1 MTGPSDVSWPPRPRL
16 ARRGPDEQPTRH
28 LPTFFALAYAL
39 TWVVWIPAGLADR
52 GSIPLG
58 IPTFPLYVLGGFG
71 PLAAAVILSAR
82 HGGRR
87 TVRALFAQLNSRR
100 VPGRWFVIPVLVVPL
115 GLVPVGGFLAA
126 GGELPSPQALI
137 GIGLTFLAQLVLVA
151 TVGGGLDEEMGWR
164 GYALPR
170 MLRTT
175 HPVTASIVIGLL
187 WAPWHLPLWLDPTG
201 THAAYPFWVFLVDT
215 VARSVLIG
223 WLYCASGGSLLIA
236 IWAHALANS
245 ADGVRYQILGDDK
258 GDLVHQLT
266 MVAAHLIAAAVVI
279 AVTRGRLGADRLA
292 GPSPASS
299 IQFSERLSY
308 RSTHSTTD

>member
-1 MTGPSDVSWPPRPRL
+1 MTGPSDLSFRPRPDV
-16 ARRGPDEQPTRH
+16 APRGAGGQPTRH

-52 GSIPLG
+52 GTITMG
-58 IPTFPLYVLGGFG
+58 MPTFPLYVLGGFG

-82 HGGRR
+82 HGGPGA
-87 TVRALFAQLNSRR
+87 VRALFAQLHPRR
-100 VPGRWFVIPVLVVPL
+100 VPGRWFLIPVLLVPL

-126 GGELPSPQALI
+126 GGELPGGQALLNI
-137 GIGLTFLAQLVLVA
+137 GFTFLAQLVIVA
-151 TVGGGLDEEMGWR
+151 TIGGGLDEEMGWR